1 MGLVSKPSIG
11 YQRQCREK
19 GKTGLIKVSVRASL
33 AAGLSAVFITLYMLP
48 PIFAQEVV
56 RLVPAL
62 KSEPLSASNARNPNV
77 ERASLGDLNTAIGRY
92 AIVPLS
98 AVASMARIVAIGDGF
113 TIASQDDLVL
123 VAGELKSAAESYSIY
138 RPGRIQT
145 RIIDSANESKPD
157 SQVNSNRNSNKKS
170 DKKSDKKSEKRNEIK
185 SQIQELVY
193 SGKADLVVETYRNAT
208 GASKAWFRLTKSVG
222 VIRIGDVIVP
232 EGTLSE
238 HPLLSLVSEDSKAA
252 WKQRPNYSV
261 PANAPKGK
269 VLSFFSEQ
277 QWGAKYSTLVLNRG
291 AAEGLTHGMR
301 ITLAPPTQRGEE
313 GEEVFAEETA
323 EAIIYSHTPYFSLAF
338 VVSASQPI
346 ERGSRIILPV
356 RPRNEL

>member
-33 AAGLSAVFITLYMLP
+33 AAGLSAVFMTLYMLP

-77 ERASLGDLNTAIGRY
+77 ERASLGEFNTAIGRY

-98 AVASMARIVAIGDGF
+98 AAASMARIVAIGDGF

-145 RIIDSANESKPD
+145 RIIDSANESNTD

-170 DKKSDKKSEKRNEIK
+170 DKKNEIK

>member
-1 MGLVSKPSIG
+1 M
-11 YQRQCREK
+11 
-19 GKTGLIKVSVRASL
+19 SVRASL
-33 AAGLSAVFITLYMLP
+33 AAGLSAVFMTLYMLP

-77 ERASLGDLNTAIGRY
+77 ERASLGEFNTAIGRY

-98 AVASMARIVAIGDGF
+98 AAASMARIVAIGDGF

-145 RIIDSANESKPD
+145 RIIDSANESNTD

-170 DKKSDKKSEKRNEIK
+170 DKKNEIK

-238 HPLLSLVSEDSKAA
+238 HPLLSLVSEDSEAA

>member
-1 MGLVSKPSIG
+1 M
-11 YQRQCREK
+11 
-19 GKTGLIKVSVRASL
+19 SVRASL
-33 AAGLSAVFITLYMLP
+33 AAGLSVVFMTLYMLP

-77 ERASLGDLNTAIGRY
+77 ERASLGEFNTAIGRY

-98 AVASMARIVAIGDGF
+98 AAASMARIVAIGDGF

-145 RIIDSANESKPD
+145 RIIDSANESNTD
-157 SQVNSNRNSNKKS
+157 SQVNSNRNSN
-170 DKKSDKKSEKRNEIK
+170 KKSDKKSEKRNEIK

>member
-1 MGLVSKPSIG
+1 M
-11 YQRQCREK
+11 
-19 GKTGLIKVSVRASL
+19 SVRASL
-33 AAGLSAVFITLYMLP
+33 AAGLSAVFMTLYMLP

-77 ERASLGDLNTAIGRY
+77 ERASLGEFNTAIGRY

-98 AVASMARIVAIGDGF
+98 AAASMARIVAIGDGF

-145 RIIDSANESKPD
+145 RTIDSANESNTD

-170 DKKSDKKSEKRNEIK
+170 GKKNEKRNEIK

-252 WKQRPNYSV
+252 WKQQPNYSV

>member
-1 MGLVSKPSIG
+1 M
-11 YQRQCREK
+11 
-19 GKTGLIKVSVRASL
+19 SVRASL
-33 AAGLSAVFITLYMLP
+33 AAGLSAVFITLYLLP

-77 ERASLGDLNTAIGRY
+77 ERASLGEFNTAIGRY

-98 AVASMARIVAIGDGF
+98 AAASMARIVAIGDGF

-123 VAGELKSAAESYSIY
+123 VAGKLESAAESYSIY

-157 SQVNSNRNSNKKS
+157 SQVNSNRNSNKNS
-170 DKKSDKKSEKRNEIK
+170 DKKSEKRNEKRNEIK

-238 HPLLSLVSEDSKAA
+238 HPLFSLVREDSKAA